1 MRLTVTTEDDKIVTV
16 EVDAETQV
24 ANLKAIIEAETDLPG
39 ATQALVFNGRELVDA
54 STLASSGVKD
64 GDLIMVLTKPPPGS
78 MNPAALHPD
87 GSAVDPGAF
96 QTHLKNDAHLMQQL
110 RSGNPALHAAV
121 LNPDPAPM
129 QALLRDA
136 HRARAEAEARRNAE
150 IDLLNADPFDLEAQR
165 KIEEAIRLQNVDAN
179 YETAMETTPE
189 AFGSVIMLYVD
200 MKVNDQPIKAF
211 VDSGAQMTIMSLGC
225 AQRLGL
231 ERLIDR
237 RFQGTA
243 KGVGTQKIIGKV
255 HQAPIVIA
263 DVLMPCAITVLEKEQ
278 DIDFIFGLDMLKRHQ
293 CCIDLEKN
301 ELRVGSIGK
310 SVPFL
315 GEHALPASAKAID
328 DAEAEER
335 NRAADGAG
343 AAPGPVTD
351 PVTET
356 TGNVS
361 GGVPGASVT
370 QTQTPAPAPGASTES
385 KIAKLVELGF
395 DRAKCAEALEASGGN
410 EEYAASLLFSGF

>member
-315 GEHALPASAKAID
+315 GEHALPAAAKAID
-328 DAEAEER
+328 EAEAR

-343 AAPGPVTD
+343 AAPGPVTE
-351 PVTET
+351 PVSEA